1 MSVEPYARRARA
13 SRRVTANAGT
23 HTAFRAGY
31 TSHHHAS
38 RDRHPPH
45 PRNARDK
52 QSKKRRH
59 VPRRRAARAIARGRR
74 HREMRRRQPV
84 ASKCAARGLRR
95 AESSR
100 GVHRHIRLRIRS
112 ACPSFSYLSLSPS
125 TWPHSLHSTYTS
137 SYTIRVSEFF
147 ISLSLP
153 IHVPPFVTQHI
164 HVFVYDPRVRVFH
177 TYLSLPIH
185 VPPVVCPRIYSN
197 AYVPLP
203 HASFINLRTTGM
215 YPSPRP
221 AIARPP
227 TTRIVDENRHARDS
241 RAHRRRRSSS
251 NTAS

>member
-125 TWPHSLHSTYTS
+125 TWTHSLHSTYTSSYTIRVSEFFTYLSLSPSTWPHSLHSTYTS

-147 ISLSLP
+147 THISLSP
-153 IHVPPFVTQHI
+153 STCPQSCVP
-164 HVFVYDPRVRVFH
+164 
-177 TYLSLPIH
+177 
-185 VPPVVCPRIYSN
+185 
-197 AYVPLP
+197 AYTPT
-203 HASFINLRTTGM
+203 RM
-215 YPSPRP
+215 YPYHT
-221 AIARPP
+221 PP
-227 TTRIVDENRHARDS
+227 S
-241 RAHRRRRSSS
+241 
-251 NTAS
+251 